1 MLQTGY
7 SQTSALSNLHKQ
19 WAVFA
24 ALCVSFLSGVFI
36 LLSTYWQPDF
46 AARWL
51 ILPSAVIAHLLAV
64 LWRNLETNHRA
75 GESQLFPTFGW
86 GNTLTLLRGAWV
98 AALAGFLFLPR
109 PDGWL
114 AWIPGILYTLSVAAD
129 FFDGYVARRTQRVTR
144 LGEILDMSF
153 DGLGVLVASILAI
166 QYGQVPVWYLTVA
179 FARPLFLAGLW
190 LRRRLNKPSHDLP
203 PSTSRRVFAGFQMG
217 FLAVVL
223 WPLFSPPGTLIAAT
237 LFGLPLLIG
246 FARDWLAVS
255 GNLRL
260 CLKIRGSPQKTLI
273 HWLPVLLRLGI
284 LALSLGLL
292 RGASPDFKDQGTA
305 LLLLGGL
312 HAAATILIVFGAA
325 ARFSAILALCLLGFY
340 QMFTSLTPVQFALGA
355 IYTAILYLG
364 SGAFSLWTPED
375 QLVYRRAGEPRTV
388 EVEQGL

>member
-1 MLQTGY
+1 MQLLEPGQQLAWASLQR
-7 SQTSALSNLHKQ
+7 
-19 WAVFA
+19 
-24 ALCVSFLSGVFI
+24 
-36 LLSTYWQPDF
+36 
-46 AARWL
+46 RWL
-51 ILPSAVIAHLLAV
+51 IFMGLCLLFLIGGLLALSVGWGAKYASIWLIFPTLNIVYLLFVLRRNLTANHRTGENTLLPSL
-64 LWRNLETNHRA
+64 
-75 GESQLFPTFGW
+75 GW
-86 GNTLTLLRGAWV
+86 GNHLTLLRGVLV
-98 AALAGFLFLPR
+98 AGMMGFLFQPQ
-109 PDGWL
+109 PPGWMV
-114 AWIPGILYTLSVAAD
+114 WIPGLLYILSDIAD
-129 FFDGYVARRTQRVTR
+129 FSDGLVARLTNHATR